1 MECRIPSVHRLYGG
15 FQKLLA
21 SRMLVNDDNKIFLL
35 FSAAGVELT
44 NSFRENSFIKTS
56 RINVFSAGYFFS
68 TIIENFAARIC

>member
-1 MECRIPSVHRLYGG
+1 
-15 FQKLLA
+15 
-21 SRMLVNDDNKIFLL
+21 MLVNDDNKIFLL

-68 TIIENFAARIC
+68 TIIENFAAGFVNSIQDAKSGAFNFWVEGD